1 MALDNNGLPDL
12 FLSPAELSHT
22 HDHICSFIS
31 SVYDNAGVDSVV
43 IGLSGGIDS
52 SLTATL
58 ATDALGPAHVHGLIM
73 PSQVNPDTSASHA
86 ETIATNLG
94 ITYDTIAIEPIVTAF
109 TNAYGPPGVGQE
121 TIGNIRV
128 RTRAVLLYYAANHR
142 NALVLGTGN
151 RSEALVGYFT
161 KYGDGAVDCH
171 PIGNL
176 YKHQVRQLARHLDVP
191 DDVIEKPPSAELWED
206 HTDEDELGLAYDKI
220 DTILAL
226 TIDGPYPPSAVIEHH
241 EAISMSDVKRVHQL
255 YEQSIHKRQLPPT
268 PTPPDYPLD

>member
-1 MALDNNGLPDL
+1 MTDTQQLPDL
-12 FLSPAELSHT
+12 SLSPTELTHT
-22 HDHICSFIS
+22 HDHICGFIS
-31 SVYDNAGVDSVV
+31 DQCATAGVDGAV

-58 ATDALGPAHVHGLIM
+58 ATDALGPANVHGLIM
-73 PSQVNPDTSASHA
+73 PSRVNPDTSASHA
-86 ETIATNLG
+86 ETIANKLG
-94 ITYDTIAIEPIVTAF
+94 ITYDTIGIEPIVTAF
-109 TNAYGPPGVGQE
+109 TDAYDPADVDQE

-128 RTRAVLLYYAANHR
+128 RTRTVLLYYAANHR

-191 DDVIEKPPSAELWED
+191 EEIIEKPPSAELWED
-206 HTDEDELGLAYDKI
+206 HTDEAELGLTYDKI

-226 TIDGPYPPSAVIEHH
+226 TIDGPYPPSTIIEHH
-241 EAISMSDVKRVHQL
+241 DAISMPDVKRVHEL
-255 YEQSIHKRQLPPT
+255 HDQSAHKRHLPPT
-268 PTPPDYPLD
+268 PTTHAYPLD